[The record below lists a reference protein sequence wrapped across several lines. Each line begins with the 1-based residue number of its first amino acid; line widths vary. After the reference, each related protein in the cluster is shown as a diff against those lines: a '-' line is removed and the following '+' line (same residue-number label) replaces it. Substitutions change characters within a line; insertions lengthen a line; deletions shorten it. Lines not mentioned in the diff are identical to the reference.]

1 MAELRYRAYD
11 ETRYTYETTPTSFRY
26 TGQRQEESLGL
37 YRMGA
42 RWVDPALSRWLS
54 ADTLVP
60 NPSNSQSFNRYSWVR
75 NNPLKYIDSTGH
87 REEGECGFS
96 GEACPGDEPP
106 PPPQPTP
113 SQPIPDPPFWD
124 IDRGAV
130 RHLVESCGPLE
141 CSAAVFNAYTP
152 GGWDFHIA
160 DEWHTATSEVYNVGP
175 VSEADALEAARE
187 GHPNPLSNEQMNRG
201 IRQRLN
207 PDFNAEYHLIMW
219 VRPWLPYQYLFDRLG
234 WDNGEKFALHNF
246 EPRYLTELVVT
257 HQAEVEQAYT
267 KFLWEYKQ
275 DPDGF
280 IDKLNIFK
288 WSGSRR

>member
-1 MAELRYRAYD
+1 MTDHATGQTTTFTYDGNGALVKKVVGGVTTVYPSTAPSFLSGLRLRAGSGSHYEKQGSVVFKYFYFNGQRVAMKKDGVVYFLAGDHLGSTALTVSSGGVKVAELRYKAWG
-11 ETRYTYETTPTSFRY
+11 ETRYTWGTTPTSFRY

-160 DEWHTATSEVYNVGP
+160 DEWHTATSEVYN
-175 VSEADALEAARE
+175 
-187 GHPNPLSNEQMNRG
+187 
-201 IRQRLN
+201 
-207 PDFNAEYHLIMW
+207 
-219 VRPWLPYQYLFDRLG
+219 
-234 WDNGEKFALHNF
+234 
-246 EPRYLTELVVT
+246 TCVV
-257 HQAEVEQAYT
+257 
-267 KFLWEYKQ
+267 
-275 DPDGF
+275 
-280 IDKLNIFK
+280 
-288 WSGSRR
+288 